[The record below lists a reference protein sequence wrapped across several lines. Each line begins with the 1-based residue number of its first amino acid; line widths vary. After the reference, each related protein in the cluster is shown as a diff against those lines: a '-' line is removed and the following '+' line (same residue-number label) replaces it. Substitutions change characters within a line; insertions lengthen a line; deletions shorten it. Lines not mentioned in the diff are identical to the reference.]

1 MEILYL
7 NLYNIKS
14 LFKKGDKRYYMETVM
29 ISACLV
35 GDKVRYDGK
44 GKYNPLVKEIL
55 AKYELLPLCPEVLG
69 GLSIPRD
76 KAEIRNDK
84 VMTYKNKDVTNQY
97 NKGAHLCIN
106 PIEYKH
112 VKKAILQD
120 RSPAC
125 GVHKI
130 HNGKF
135 NDELI
140 DGNGILTRLLIS
152 RGIEVYTIEE
162 FYEKF
167 IKKDNQNNNDDN
179 K

>member
-1 MEILYL
+1 
-7 NLYNIKS
+7 
-14 LFKKGDKRYYMETVM
+14 METVM

-55 AKYELLPLCPEVLG
+55 AKYELLPLCPEVMG

-76 KAEIRNDK
+76 PSEIIGDRVLTK
-84 VMTYKNKDVTNQY
+84 KYKDVTKNYQD
-97 NKGAHLCIN
+97 GANACVN
-106 PIEYKH
+106 PITFKH
-112 VKKAILQD
+112 CTKAILQD

-135 NDELI
+135 DGEII
-140 DGNGILTRLLIS
+140 DGEGILTKKLTSL
-152 RGIEVYTIEE
+152 GIECYTIEE
-162 FYEKF
+162 FYNKF
-167 IKKDNQNNNDDN
+167 ILKSEDKNNDN
-179 K
+179 NQ

>member
-1 MEILYL
+1 
-7 NLYNIKS
+7 
-14 LFKKGDKRYYMETVM
+14 METVM

-55 AKYELLPLCPEVLG
+55 TKYELLPLCPEVLG

-76 KAEIRNDK
+76 KAEIKNDK
-84 VMTYKNKDVTNQY
+84 VITYKNKDVSKEY
-97 NKGAHLCIN
+97 SKGAHACIN
-106 PIEYKH
+106 PLEFKH

-140 DGNGILTRLLIS
+140 DGQGILTRLLIK

-167 IKKDNQNNNDDN
+167 IKKNEEEN
-179 K
+179 